1 MAPIAWRHPQARI
14 VRAPQAA
21 SATAV
26 LELLITF
33 QILILQETH
42 LRNLARLHL
51 FLLPYFSHCSYT
63 CHPFCPG
70 NPIRLL

>member
-1 MAPIAWRHPQARI
+1 MAPIAWRRPQARL

-21 SATAV
+21 SSTAV
-26 LELLITF
+26 LEILITF
-33 QILILQETH
+33 QILILKETN
-42 LRNLARLHL
+42 LRNHALLHL
-51 FLLPYFSHCSYT
+51 SLHPYFSHCSYT